1 MCKQLGKKPSLST
14 EKRAQIVTLTNSR
27 LSVLHVEKKMKV
39 GKTAVRNAVMKYQM
53 KVFQGQQ
60 RSADLQFSAKE
71 KTALCIRCFVTL
83 Q

>member
-60 RSADLQFSAKE
+60 RSAD
-71 KTALCIRCFVTL
+71 
-83 Q
+83 